1 LAATDR
7 FRLAVRE
14 LTWSTDSAGVEAA
27 VLVPAKTLSEAA
39 KTGTDGTEVHLALGA
54 GAAVGKEGLLGIRSN
69 GKRTTTRLLDAE
81 FPKFRQLLPTEH
93 TAVATVGVAEL
104 TEAIK
109 RVALVADRGAQ
120 VRMEFN
126 EDGVRLSAGADDVA
140 FASVDNPDLASER
153 EHVESALPGA
163 KTFIS
168 LVVRMN
174 RDNVR
179 SSTRSVANQ
188 EFHRSGEV
196 INEAAHRI
204 TRALEDAGHRAVN
217 PSATF
222 PMEMDRFPGR
232 IWVVAHKP
240 VAVASGLGVMGIHR
254 NVIHPRFGNFI
265 LLATI
270 LVGAPISS
278 YGVPLDY
285 SPCLECKLCV
295 AACPVGAIGK
305 DGEFDFVA
313 CSVHN
318 YREFMGGFTDWAQT
332 IADSS
337 DAADFRSRVSDSENA
352 SMWQSLSFKA
362 NYKAAYCLAV
372 CPAGEDV
379 IEPYLDDRK
388 EFMDRVLKPLQDK
401 RETLYVLPNS
411 AAKAHAE
418 KRYPHKTVK
427 VVDSGIR
434 GR

>member
-1 LAATDR
+1 MTAKI
-7 FRLAVRE
+7 RLDDHPTVRAVRARHAPTPPE
-14 LTWSTDSAGVEAA
+14 VLDADRLRQLCLDAGV
-27 VLVPAKTLSEAA
+27 
-39 KTGTDGTEVHLALGA
+39 
-54 GAAVGKEGLLGIRSN
+54 
-69 GKRTTTRLLDAE
+69 
-81 FPKFRQLLPTEH
+81 
-93 TAVATVGVAEL
+93 
-104 TEAIK
+104 
-109 RVALVADRGAQ
+109 
-120 VRMEFN
+120 
-126 EDGVRLSAGADDVA
+126 DDVA
-140 FASVDNPDLASER
+140 FAAVDNPDLAAER
-153 EHVESALPGA
+153 EYADTALPGVCSY
-163 KTFIS
+163 IS
-168 LVVRMN
+168 LVVKMN

-179 SSTRSVANQ
+179 STKRSVANQ
-188 EFHRSGEV
+188 EFHRTGEI
-196 INEAAHRI
+196 INEAAHRV
-204 TRALEDAGHRAVN
+204 TRALEDAGVRAVN

-222 PMEMDRFPGR
+222 PMEMDDYPGR

-265 LLATI
+265 LLATV
-270 LVGAPISS
+270 LVAAPISS
-278 YGVPLDY
+278 YGEPLDY

-305 DGEFDFVA
+305 DGEFDFQA

-318 YREFMGGFTDWAQT
+318 YREFMGGFTDWVQT
-332 IADSS
+332 VADSS

-352 SMWQSLSFKA
+352 SMWQSLSFKP

-388 EFMDRVLKPLQDK
+388 AFMDTVLKPLQQK

-427 VVDSGIR
+427 VVDSGVR

>member
-1 LAATDR
+1 MTDR
-7 FRLAVRE
+7 VAGRIANHPTVRKVLANKAEPPPAVIDADWLRE
-14 LTWSTDSAGVEAA
+14 
-27 VLVPAKTLSEAA
+27 
-39 KTGTDGTEVHLALGA
+39 
-54 GAAVGKEGLLGIRSN
+54 IC
-69 GKRTTTRLLDAE
+69 
-81 FPKFRQLLPTEH
+81 
-93 TAVATVGVAEL
+93 
-104 TEAIK
+104 
-109 RVALVADRGAQ
+109 
-120 VRMEFN
+120 
-126 EDGVRLSAGADDVA
+126 LSAGADDVA
-140 FASVDNPDLASER
+140 FASVENPDLTSER
-153 EHVESALPGA
+153 AHVESALPGA
-163 KTFIS
+163 KSFIS

-179 SSTRSVANQ
+179 SPARSVANQ
-188 EFHRSGEV
+188 EFHRTGEI

-204 TRALEDAGHRAVN
+204 TRVLQDAGHRALN

-222 PMEMDRFPGR
+222 PMEMDQFPGR

-254 NVIHPRFGNFI
+254 NVIHPKFGNFI

-270 LVGAPISS
+270 LVDAPVSS
-278 YGVPLDY
+278 YGEPLDY

-318 YREFMGGFTDWAQT
+318 YREFMGGFTDYVQT
-332 IADSS
+332 IADST
-337 DAADFRSRVSDSENA
+337 DAADFRSRVTDSENA

-379 IEPYLDDRK
+379 IEPYLEDRK
-388 EFMDRVLKPLQDK
+388 GFMDLVLKPLQAK

-418 KRYPHKTVK
+418 KRYPHKPTK
-427 VVDSGIR
+427 VVDSGITGR
-434 GR
+434 G